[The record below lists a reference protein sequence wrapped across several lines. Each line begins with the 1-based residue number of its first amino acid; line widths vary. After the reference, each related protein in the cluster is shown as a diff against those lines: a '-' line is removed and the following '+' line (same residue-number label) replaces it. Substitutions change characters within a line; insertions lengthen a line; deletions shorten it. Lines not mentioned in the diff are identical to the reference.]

1 MRSLTPLFLSLVSA
15 GLVRAAA
22 LPSLIA
28 RDVTALSADALS
40 AITPFAHFAAA
51 AYCPSNTVKDWGCGG
66 EGIALLCLWRTLIL
80 FNSRCLLGTSWL

>member
-15 GLVRAAA
+15 GLVRAAV

-28 RDVTALSADALS
+28 RDVTVLSADALS

-51 AYCPSNTVKDWGCGG
+51 AYCPSDTVKDWGCGG
-66 EGIALLCLWRTLIL
+66 VCVFVCCSGEC
-80 FNSRCLLGTSWL
+80 